1 MEAAPAGP
9 GTQRLFVALWP
20 DERARAA
27 IAAAAEALALRGGR
41 ATAPRNLHATLVFLG
56 AADAARRAC
65 IERAAAAVRG
75 EPFEL
80 ALDAVTW
87 RRRGGLV
94 WLTGAVPPAL
104 AALVAQLNAELAHCG
119 HRPEARP
126 YRLHVTL
133 ARNAR
138 SIGRDRVVA
147 PIRWQAQEFC
157 LVSSRPTP
165 AGSEY
170 TVEARWPLAA
180 GG

>member
-1 MEAAPAGP
+1 MDAAPTGP
-9 GTQRLFVALWP
+9 ETQRLFLALWP
-20 DERARAA
+20 DERVRAA
-27 IAAAAEALALRGGR
+27 MVAAAEALALRGGR
-41 ATAPRNLHATLVFLG
+41 ATAPHNLHATLVFLG
-56 AADAARRAC
+56 AVKPARRAC
-65 IERAAAAVRG
+65 IERAAAAVRA
-75 EPFEL
+75 ESFEL
-80 ALDAVTW
+80 VLDAVTW

-94 WLTGAVPPAL
+94 WLTGAVPPPL

-119 HRPEARP
+119 HTPETRP

-138 SIGRDRVVA
+138 SIGRDRALA
-147 PIRWQAQEFC
+147 PIRWQAEEFC

-170 TVEARWPLAA
+170 TVEARWPLTP